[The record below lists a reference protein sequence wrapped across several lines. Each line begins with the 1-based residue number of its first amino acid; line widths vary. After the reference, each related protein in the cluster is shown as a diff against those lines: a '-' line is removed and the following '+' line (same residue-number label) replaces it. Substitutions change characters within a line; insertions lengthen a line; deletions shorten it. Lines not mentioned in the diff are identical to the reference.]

1 MPKRCRSFIPH
12 GSPMTNL
19 KEILEKSLLD
29 DSCMSITIHCNIPKL
44 TVRITDSRQMFIYGI
59 GLDRQQG
66 FTLNI
71 DIDKNSNKG
80 RKLRERLKENNFL
93 TDFKTFEAKKSMI
106 YLKDF
111 RQEIELLE
119 KTIHDI
125 LDKVDN
131 SSSEQSYQLTV
142 NRTDGI
148 TRKNSHLQHK
158 I

>member
-1 MPKRCRSFIPH
+1 
-12 GSPMTNL
+12 MTEL
-19 KEILEKSLLD
+19 REILEKSLID

-59 GLDRQQG
+59 GLDKQHG

-80 RKLRERLKENNFL
+80 KKLRETLKESNIL
-93 TDFKTFEAKKSMI
+93 IDFKTFENSRSMI

-119 KTIHDI
+119 RAIHDL
-125 LDKVDN
+125 LDKCDNN
-131 SSSEQSYQLTV
+131 SSDQSYQLSV
-142 NRTDGI
+142 NRTDANHTI
-148 TRKNSHLQHK
+148 E
-158 I
+158 